1 MEQDVEETLVVFRKY
16 KKKHLSDLYKDTG
29 RPEILALFP
38 EIIEV
43 PSKYLCS
50 CYERLGQ
57 HGSAD
62 YHGCVHE
69 LTDPA
74 TPEEYAG
81 LKEELESIG
90 YKLKVREKWIRRKG
104 WSWWTQKTNC

>member
-1 MEQDVEETLVVFRKY
+1 MEQNDFETLVIFRKY
-16 KKKHLSDLYKDTG
+16 KKKHLSDLYKGTG

-38 EIIEV
+38 EEIVV
-43 PSKYLCS
+43 PSKGLCS

-62 YHGCVHE
+62 YYGCIHD
-69 LTDPA
+69 LTERA
-74 TPEEYAG
+74 TPKEYAG

-90 YKLKVREKWIRRKG
+90 YRLKVREKWIRGKHGFKG
-104 WSWWTQKTNC
+104 